1 MVTRVLPQALTCVTV
16 AALAASLGL
25 ASDASAKTVTPSAT
39 GSINA
44 WVSGPYRTGTRLYQ
58 LSGEP
63 LRVTGQVWPLPTDG
77 KAQIRIFVDGN
88 QVRSSSVRITAKG
101 TSGRFTYRTN
111 VYKTGR
117 LTVRVD
123 VAKTVTS
130 PEWTNYRLVPAV
142 RVYSANVGFGSKGYG
157 VGVLHSM
164 LRGLG
169 YWAPRGDTY
178 SAGTGKAVL
187 AFRKV
192 NRMAR
197 IETPSHAIFRM
208 LQHGKGMMGA
218 RHPELGL
225 HWEGD
230 LTRQVI
236 GLFRG
241 KRAVEVHVT
250 SSGKPSTPTITG
262 TYRFYMREPGTN
274 SHGMVYSN
282 YFHNGYAVHGY
293 AELPTYAA
301 SHGCFR
307 VWVPNAIHIY
317 NLIHLG
323 EAITVYH

>member
-1 MVTRVLPQALTCVTV
+1 MSFG
-16 AALAASLGL
+16 LAA
-25 ASDASAKTVTPSAT
+25 DASAKTVTPSAT
-39 GSINA
+39 GSIHA
-44 WVSGPYRTGTRLYQ
+44 WLTGPYRTGTRLYQ

-63 LRVTGQVWPLPTDG
+63 LRVTGEVWPLPTDG
-77 KAQIRIFVDGN
+77 LAQITIFVDGK
-88 QVRSSSVRITAKG
+88 QVRSTNARITAKG
-101 TSGRFTYRTN
+101 SSGRFTYRTN
-111 VYKTGR
+111 VFKTGR

-123 VAKTVTS
+123 VAKTATS
-130 PEWTNYRLVPAV
+130 QQWTNYRLAPAV
-142 RVYSANVGFGSKGYG
+142 RVYSAKVGFGSKGYG

-164 LRGLG
+164 LRKLG

-197 IETPSHAIFRM
+197 VETPSPTIFRM
-208 LQHGKGMMGA
+208 LQHGKGIMGA

-262 TYRFYMREPGTN
+262 IYRFYMREPGTN

-317 NLIHLG
+317 NLIHIG
-323 EAITVYH
+323 QAISVYH